1 MRVLLIL
8 IVSQLSSTIGQNALK
23 CCGDGENKISNNKC
37 VRDKSSGKSFNILL
51 TCESKYVLEPHSYDE
66 DEFNVTDDGSL
77 KVRSYEGSIPPNE

>member
-23 CCGDGENKISNNKC
+23 CCGDGENKIISNKC
-37 VRDKSSGKSFNILL
+37 VRDKSSGKSFNISL

-66 DEFNVTDDGSL
+66 DQFNVTDDGSL
-77 KVRSYEGSIPPNE
+77 KVRGNEGLIPPNE